1 MINFFVLP
9 NLFILFSANEEESH
23 QKCRNFKNFMSFL
36 TLFSY
41 KYPDDIT
48 NVDVHIWWSMVL
60 LMCSKMLLPLI
71 LWQTYLYKCILRN
84 FFNNKNSKKN
94 KIILILH
101 MFIIFL
107 PRYVNIHIPLCKML
121 LKVL

>member
-1 MINFFVLP
+1 MINFFVII
-9 NLFILFSANEEESH
+9 NLFILRMRRKVIENAGIS
-23 QKCRNFKNFMSFL
+23 KIFMSFL

-84 FFNNKNSKKN
+84 FFNNKNSKMN
-94 KIILILH
+94 KFILILH

-107 PRYVNIHIPLCKML
+107 PRYVNIRIPLCKML